1 MLSHTS
7 VVLSTLQ
14 NVQEFMTTN
23 ATALGSLNTSE
34 SRRALDIIEEA
45 LSGHATS
52 QTRSKSGGK
61 AAVARQ
67 RVLKSALLVKYLR
80 PISAI
85 AEAQLGQSPDFMEMK
100 LPKALKT
107 TPQLL
112 AAAAAMGGAASKH
125 AATFI
130 AAGMSTDFIAEL
142 EAAAEAFKIGATVK
156 GSVSSTQIGA
166 TGALK
171 ESTKQARKVV
181 KQLDAL
187 VEPLLANNTSLLT
200 KWKATKRFSGRTQA
214 IASEMTSSAG
224 TTSVVGAGPGV
235 PAPAV
240 GAVGA

>member
-1 MLSHTS
+1 
-7 VVLSTLQ
+7 
-14 NVQEFMTTN
+14 
-23 ATALGSLNTSE
+23 
-34 SRRALDIIEEA
+34 
-45 LSGHATS
+45 
-52 QTRSKSGGK
+52 
-61 AAVARQ
+61 
-67 RVLKSALLVKYLR
+67 
-80 PISAI
+80 
-85 AEAQLGQSPDFMEMK
+85 MEMK

-125 AATFI
+125 VATFI

-142 EAAAEAFKIGATVK
+142 EAAAEAFKTGATVK